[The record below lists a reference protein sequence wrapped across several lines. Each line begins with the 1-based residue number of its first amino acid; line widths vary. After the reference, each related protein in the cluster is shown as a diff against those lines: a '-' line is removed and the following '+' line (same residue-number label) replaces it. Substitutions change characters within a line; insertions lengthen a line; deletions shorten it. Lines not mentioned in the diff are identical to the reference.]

1 MVTGIQTNRCCE
13 TTARMKGDLGYD
25 VLFVLDA
32 THTFEEVAPDGAVV
46 SSDQF
51 AAVTAANIEG
61 NFGRVVRTADL
72 ISAG

>member
-1 MVTGIQTNRCCE
+1 
-13 TTARMKGDLGYD
+13 
-25 VLFVLDA
+25 
-32 THTFEEVAPDGAVV
+32 V
-46 SSDQF
+46 SGDQF